1 MGSTRYEA
9 EIAPQ
14 NYLRVRIV
22 TERPRQVADFTVQYE
37 TVIDG
42 VTYPVVR
49 YDCAHGYAHRDL
61 LDADGR
67 NVDKLWLA
75 GWDLTR
81 ALNHAISDIRA
92 NWMSYRAEFLARL
105 R

>member
-49 YDCAHGYAHRDL
+49 
-61 LDADGR
+61 
-67 NVDKLWLA
+67 
-75 GWDLTR
+75 
-81 ALNHAISDIRA
+81 
-92 NWMSYRAEFLARL
+92 
-105 R
+105 